1 MPTVARA
8 MVVNAAQLASY
19 SQAKQLVLSTGTALS
34 YSCSLIQLLCCLLN
48 MFIRKNVKYV
58 KTNSSE
64 KDRQMTDLCNCE
76 QILLS

>member
-1 MPTVARA
+1 
-8 MVVNAAQLASY
+8 
-19 SQAKQLVLSTGTALS
+19 
-34 YSCSLIQLLCCLLN
+34 

-76 QILLS
+76 QILLSWLLLRVFDTVG